1 MNIWNF
7 GHVDVQSLELR
18 GQQLRA
24 RTLCFEGDTVSSR
37 EGCCSE
43 KQKTTFFSPQSHP
56 AIDVPSYLRANWM
69 QHHLSFAQ
77 MNTKVCAYQTALASA
92 AIPAP

>member
-43 KQKTTFFSPQSHP
+43 KQKTTFFSLSLTLQSMC
-56 AIDVPSYLRANWM
+56 LRI
-69 QHHLSFAQ
+69 SEP
-77 MNTKVCAYQTALASA
+77 TGCS
-92 AIPAP
+92 II